1 VHKLDG
7 FVHFIWLCA
16 QKVVPLQPLSGK
28 EDFKVLH
35 IIIISMLKLLLK
47 LWADQKRRD
56 FKWGRFLGQAYFFAL
71 FMIVSVIIT
80 FATYENV
87 GAEGVEMVVPFIAAS
102 IIIPDFLHKLLM
114 KHDETVMDHYLKSKP
129 IPERSWNRFMLI
141 TNVVN
146 FWNWAIPVMLLPFC
160 LVFLKWTILIPSF
173 LLFLAVSMVG
183 GIAITAFRRAKGWT
197 NKWPVLVAMVIWAI
211 FAFMY
216 SLLGVFLPWGIHVAV
231 FFLLCFGAI
240 AVFYN
245 YLCDLRR
252 YDESQAKA
260 SRLFLTGA
268 SSLFS
273 MEYVGVLRS
282 KRLRSAVLILP
293 LVFVLNSYTQVPQ
306 GQTFMFH
313 MMLMFAVFSPSMM
326 LGQWVFGIE
335 GNYFDGLWS
344 KPIDIRTILKNKFWF
359 YSLLNILPTLLV
371 LPLIWIADLSP
382 WLLPATWLFTAG
394 LANLTLMP
402 TALISSRIEMFQ
414 SAFFNYQ
421 GASLA
426 VNLYGF
432 VVIVPL
438 ALYVVCLWLL
448 PQTTAMIVLAAAGIL
463 GFALHH
469 VVINWIAS
477 KYERNRYKNF
487 ERYRS

>member
-1 VHKLDG
+1 
-7 FVHFIWLCA
+7 
-16 QKVVPLQPLSGK
+16 
-28 EDFKVLH
+28 
-35 IIIISMLKLLLK
+35 MLKLLLK

-306 GQTFMFH
+306 GRTFMFH

-448 PQTTAMIVLAAAGIL
+448 PQTTAMIILAAAGIL

-487 ERYRS
+487 ERYRN